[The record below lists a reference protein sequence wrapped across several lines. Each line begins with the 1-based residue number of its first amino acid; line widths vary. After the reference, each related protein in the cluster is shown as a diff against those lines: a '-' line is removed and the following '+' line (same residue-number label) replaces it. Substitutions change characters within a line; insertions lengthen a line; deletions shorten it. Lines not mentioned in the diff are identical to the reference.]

1 MPTDETREED
11 LALSDQAATQ
21 SQPNVWEQRYNG
33 LKGKLQEVQ
42 NQLAEAKVGF
52 KDERGQWDAE
62 RKGWTAERDTWTAE
76 RQGMLEQSEQLRQA
90 LQGAEGMIGELTGK
104 WNTLQTQAETLNAQL
119 ARQQVILKYP
129 QLISDPVVKLVQASQ
144 LAPEDLEATLLAMA
158 DSQQQLVKQ
167 AYQEAQTGA
176 TAPVSPATGPASA
189 KQEQT
194 KEAWKAALDALQQ
207 GDMALYGQRYGEYL
221 ANLDQS
227 GQGLFASP
235 RTLSKPM

>member
-1 MPTDETREED
+1 MTKDTTHDED
-11 LALSDQAATQ
+11 LAATDQAATQ
-21 SQPNVWEQRYNG
+21 SQPDVWEQRYNG

-62 RKGWTAERDTWTAE
+62 RGAWQQERETWASERKGLAE
-76 RQGMLEQSEQLRQA
+76 QGEQLRQA

-104 WNTLQTQAETLNAQL
+104 WNDLSAQSAAQNAQL
-119 ARQQVILKYP
+119 ARQGVILKYP

-207 GDMALYGQRYGEYL
+207 GDMGLYGQRYGEYL

-227 GQGLFASP
+227 GQGPFAGP

>member
-33 LKGKLQEVQ
+33 LKGKLLEVQ

-104 WNTLQTQAETLNAQL
+104 WNTLSAQAETLHAQL

-129 QLISDPVVKLVQASQ
+129 QLISEPVVKLVQASQ
-144 LAPEDLEATLLAMA
+144 MAPEDLEATLLAMA